1 MKTKGLKIIN
11 KKKPNNNIFYLPYE
25 IQILQPV
32 IRNFNNIDF
41 KKYQVTVP
49 RNFYMTFEEYRK
61 KENRRKYYKNKIE
74 SI

>member
-11 KKKPNNNIFYLPYE
+11 KKKPNNNILYLPYE
-25 IQILQPV
+25 IQTLQPV
-32 IRNFNNIDF
+32 VGNFNDIDF

-49 RNFYMTFEEYRK
+49 RNFYMTFEEHWK
-61 KENRRKYYKNKIE
+61 KENRRKHYKNKIK

>member
-41 KKYQVTVP
+41 KKYQVTIP
-49 RNFYMTFEEYRK
+49 RNFYMTFEEYWK